1 MQPTV
6 RLHVPGIERAR
17 WIEVSQGD
25 IARARADAIV
35 TAANEFLAGGSGVDE
50 AIRFAAGPAVDD
62 EIARRDL
69 RCPTGHAVITGPGEL
84 ESRGVRWIVHAVGPV
99 WEGGNNGEQEALRAA
114 YRSAISVAD
123 GVGAKTIAVPAIS
136 CGAFGFPAGVAATIA
151 LGATR
156 DGLEEASSLEHVQ
169 FVLLDPDVFSAFRRE
184 VSRMVAPES

>member
-1 MQPTV
+1 MQATI
-6 RLHVPGIERAR
+6 RLPVPGIERAR
-17 WIEVSQGD
+17 WIEVGQGD

-35 TAANEFLAGGSGVDE
+35 TSANEFLAGGSGVDE
-50 AIRFAAGPAVDD
+50 AIRLAAGPAVDD

-69 RCPTGHAVITGPGEL
+69 RCPTGQAVITGPGEL

-99 WEGGNNGEQEALRAA
+99 WEGGNHGELEALRAA

-151 LGATR
+151 LDATR
-156 DGLEEASSLEHVQ
+156 DGLAEASSLECVE
-169 FVLLDPDVFSAFRRE
+169 FVLMDPDVFSVFRRE
-184 VSRMVAPES
+184 AGRRVRLEG